1 MEASRH
7 EVPDM
12 NTLKLAL
19 WGLLGALLVLGAG
32 WLWGASGRW
41 DAQSA
46 LQDAQQRFWLADAR
60 GALAQAR
67 VDLFEL
73 NYGQA
78 SRHLQQARDV
88 LNEAARRLESGSGQ
102 APADGIKEALA
113 RTIEA
118 QQLAASV
125 NTSANE
131 RAAEALKAL
140 DRATGST
147 APAPK

>member
-1 MEASRH
+1 
-7 EVPDM
+7 M
-12 NTLKLAL
+12 NTVRLAL
-19 WGLLGALLVLGAG
+19 WGLLGALVVLGAG

-46 LQDAQQRFWLADAR
+46 LQDAQQRLRLADGR

-78 SRHLQQARDV
+78 SRHLQQAREA
-88 LNEAARRLESGSGQ
+88 LNEAAQHLESSGGM
-102 APADGIKEALA
+102 PLADGVREALA
-113 RTIEA
+113 KVVEA

-140 DRATGST
+140 DRATS
-147 APAPK
+147 PAPPAPR